1 MDNNIKKYLKYGLIL
16 KVVKYAAI
24 AAWFFLSSSFTY
36 AQIEFSAD
44 TGKINWG
51 ERATITARL
60 GVSAEEKTISLD
72 SFPTWTD
79 SIPGG
84 LEVLEIIGPDTVDTS
99 ENDPDEWD
107 FVIVKSWVVTAWDS
121 GFAQLHGL
129 QIQKVPTRTEDP
141 NAIAQH
147 RDIIEVDWTL
157 EERAKQVLPYL
168 VIVFV
173 VLALVLGMVWAIRKL
188 VKGRAKGVV
197 EKPEI
202 VLPPHVIALEKL
214 EDMRQRKAWLKGG
227 EKDFQVG
234 LSRALREYIDARF
247 FIKSL
252 DKTSSEAVALI
263 RNIDASEGDK
273 QAVIQVL
280 LMGDSIK
287 FAKSKAPD
295 DVHVK
300 ALNTSV
306 EFVKNTIKRDEVG

>member
-1 MDNNIKKYLKYGLIL
+1 M
-16 KVVKYAAI
+16 
-24 AAWFFLSSSFTY
+24 SSSFTH
-36 AQIEFSAD
+36 AQVKFSAD
-44 TGKINWG
+44 TGRIGWG
-51 ERATITARL
+51 ERVTITARL
-60 GVSAEEKTISLD
+60 GVSAEENTLSLD
-72 SFPTWTD
+72 SFPTWID

-84 LEVLEIIGPDTVDTS
+84 LEVLEILGPDTVTTS

-107 FVIVKSWVVTAWDS
+107 FVIEKSWVVTTWDS
-121 GFAQLHGL
+121 GFAQLPGL

-157 EERAKQVLPYL
+157 EERARQVLPYL
-168 VIVFV
+168 VY
-173 VLALVLGMVWAIRKL
+173 VLLGLAFGLGMVWVFRKL
-188 VKGRAKGVV
+188 VRGRAKVVV

-214 EDMRQRKAWLKGG
+214 EAMRNSKAWLKGG
-227 EKDFQVG
+227 EKDFQVE
-234 LSRALREYIDARF
+234 LSMTLREYIDSRF

-263 RNIDASEGDK
+263 GQIDASEEDK

-295 DVHVK
+295 DLHVK
-300 ALNTSV
+300 ALKTSM
-306 EFVKNTIKRDEVG
+306 EFVKNTMKRDEVG